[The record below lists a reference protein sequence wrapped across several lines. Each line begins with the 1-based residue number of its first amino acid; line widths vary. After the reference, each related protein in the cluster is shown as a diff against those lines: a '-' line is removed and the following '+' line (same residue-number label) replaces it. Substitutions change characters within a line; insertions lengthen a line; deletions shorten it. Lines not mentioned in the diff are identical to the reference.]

1 MKWVVSGLG
10 NGMCSLTSGLDGEC
24 VAEWFGSDASARP
37 RLIVSYA
44 KGMTKIYT
52 LVNVLGEWMVETKP
66 PTFTNES
73 LAGPIA
79 SYVLDA
85 MTGSELL
92 PTAESLTAA
101 IQSQHTPEAK
111 KDQPPHCIWIAA
123 SKKSIRAAVNFNGER
138 IAKVELEQDELSE
151 CFYVTRFGEPSD
163 GAAGIGRAGGAD
175 PRQARRLSSAS
186 LRRGRRWCIPCH
198 SSSPSSVR
206 TSSSGPRGKQCH
218 SSHV

>member
-1 MKWVVSGLG
+1 
-10 NGMCSLTSGLDGEC
+10 
-24 VAEWFGSDASARP
+24 
-37 RLIVSYA
+37 
-44 KGMTKIYT
+44 MTKIYT

-85 MTGSELL
+85 MTGNELL

-111 KDQPPHCIWIAA
+111 KDQPPHCVWIAA

-138 IAKVELEQDELSE
+138 IAKVELDQDELSE

-163 GAAGIGRAGGAD
+163 EIAGTGVVGLIQGRPEDCRWDNYDGDGLGVFRTIPRAHHPYGPLLRDAGV
-175 PRQARRLSSAS
+175 SNT
-186 LRRGRRWCIPCH
+186 ITINHYPCEA
-198 SSSPSSVR
+198 
-206 TSSSGPRGKQCH
+206 
-218 SSHV
+218 